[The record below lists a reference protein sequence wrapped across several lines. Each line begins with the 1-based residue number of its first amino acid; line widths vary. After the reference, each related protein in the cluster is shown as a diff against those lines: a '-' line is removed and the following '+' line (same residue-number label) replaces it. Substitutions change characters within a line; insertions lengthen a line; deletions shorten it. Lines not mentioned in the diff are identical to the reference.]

1 MGRRDELE
9 ARAGQDG
16 DRGGAASPASLCDP
30 LSDPLP
36 EPLRQ
41 ALAQGLGVCQLA
53 GEGLDWRAELGR
65 TAPPAAKLLWVR
77 SGVLGLRLG
86 RRPLSLRP
94 GQALLLDPS
103 LPLHLHCDDPFQH
116 LMALLPDEDGQLRRE
131 ARASESPRPLPAA
144 LGDFLGSWSRG
155 AAAMP
160 WQAQWHAA
168 QAVKGWW
175 QGARALPQT
184 PAERLRAEA
193 RALLAQDP
201 APWDAA
207 GLARRLRVSRRH
219 LDAALAQEGLTATQ
233 LIWAER
239 LNRARA
245 ALLSPRPP
253 SITTLAFEL
262 GFKDSAHF
270 SRKFRQQHGAA
281 PRQWQAL
288 QLQTQDHG

>member
-16 DRGGAASPASLCDP
+16 DAAPPALP
-30 LSDPLP
+30 GDPLP
-36 EPLRQ
+36 APLHQ
-41 ALAQGLGVCQLA
+41 ALAQGLGACQLA
-53 GEGLDWRAELGR
+53 GAGLDWRAELGA
-65 TAPPAAKLLWVR
+65 TAPAAAKLLWVR
-77 SGVLGLRLG
+77 RGVLGLRLG
-86 RRPLSLRP
+86 RRSLSLRP

-103 LPLHLHCDDPFQH
+103 QSLQLRCEEPFQH

-131 ARASESPRPLPAA
+131 ARSSESPRSLPAA

-155 AAAMP
+155 AATMP

-175 QGARALPQT
+175 QGARPLPPR
-184 PAERLRAEA
+184 PAERLRAQA

-201 APWDAA
+201 AAWDAA
-207 GLARRLRVSRRH
+207 GLARQLRVSRRH
-219 LDAALAQEGLTATQ
+219 LDAALAEEGLTATQ

-239 LNRARA
+239 LGRARA

-281 PRQWQAL
+281 PRQWRAQ

>member
-16 DRGGAASPASLCDP
+16 GAAPPVFLG
-30 LSDPLP
+30 DPLP
-36 EPLRQ
+36 APRHQALHQ
-41 ALAQGLGVCQLA
+41 ALARGLGVCQLA
-53 GEGLDWRAELGR
+53 GEGLDWRAELGA
-65 TAPPAAKLLWVR
+65 TAPAAVKLLWVR
-77 SGVLGLRLG
+77 RGVLGLRLG
-86 RRPLSLRP
+86 RRPLSLRA

-103 LPLHLHCDDPFQH
+103 QPLHLQCDDPFQH
-116 LMALLPDEDGQLRRE
+116 LMALLPDEDGRLRRE
-131 ARASESPRPLPAA
+131 ARAGGSPRPLPAA
-144 LGDFLGSWSRG
+144 LGDFLGSWSQG
-155 AAAMP
+155 EATMP

-175 QGARALPQT
+175 QGMKALPQT
-184 PAERLRAEA
+184 PAERLRTEA

-201 APWDAA
+201 AAWDAA
-207 GLARRLRVSRRH
+207 GLARQLRVSRRH

-239 LNRARA
+239 LNRARV
-245 ALLSPRPP
+245 ALLSARPP

-281 PRQWQAL
+281 PRQWRAQHM
-288 QLQTQDHG
+288 QTQDHG

>member
-16 DRGGAASPASLCDP
+16 DAAPLVF

-36 EPLRQ
+36 APLHQ
-41 ALAQGLGVCQLA
+41 ALAQGLGACQLA

-65 TAPPAAKLLWVR
+65 AAPAAAKLLWVR

-103 LPLHLHCDDPFQH
+103 QPLHLQCDTPFQH

-131 ARASESPRPLPAA
+131 ARAGESPRSLPTP

-155 AAAMP
+155 SATMP
-160 WQAQWHAA
+160 WRAQWHAA
-168 QAVKGWW
+168 QAAKGWW
-175 QGARALPQT
+175 LGLRALPQT
-184 PAERLRAEA
+184 HAERLRAEA
-193 RALLAQDP
+193 CALLAQDP
-201 APWDAA
+201 AAWDAA
-207 GLARRLRVSRRH
+207 GLARQLRVSRRH

-239 LNRARA
+239 LNRARL
-245 ALLSPRPP
+245 ALLAPLPP
-253 SITTLAFEL
+253 SITALAYEL

-281 PRQWQAL
+281 PRQWRAR